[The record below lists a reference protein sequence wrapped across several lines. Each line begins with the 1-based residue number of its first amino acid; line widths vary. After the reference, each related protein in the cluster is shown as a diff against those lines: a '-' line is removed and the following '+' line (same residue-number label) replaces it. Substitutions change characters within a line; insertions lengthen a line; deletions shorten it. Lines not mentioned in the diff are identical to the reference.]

1 MKPWLLSSEQVCQ
14 ELKTSATKGL
24 SSDAV
29 ARKQK
34 EYGLNKLIQAVS
46 VSAWSLLVGQFLN
59 VIVGILVVACLIA
72 VLLGTWIDA
81 IAIAVIVFFNAII
94 GFVQE
99 YGAERSLE
107 ALQRLVKPDA
117 RVIRNGKELEI
128 SATDIVPGD
137 IVLLEAGDVVPADGR
152 VLKSH
157 ELTADESALTG
168 ESAPVTKIDTPLQEA
183 HYDVIDLRN
192 MAFTGTIVV
201 KGRGRL
207 VVTHTGSF
215 TRLGQVAEYITQ
227 TQKEVSPLHKQ
238 LKQVGYVL
246 IAVSVIIASAVVLV
260 GLSQGVPLLALLFTS
275 LSLFVAA
282 VPEGLPAVITIA
294 LARAVKRMAKKNAL
308 IRRLA
313 SVEALGGISIIC
325 TDKTGTITQNRMA
338 VSTIYVD
345 NTEFEVTGTGIG
357 PEGLILKNGLAIDLK
372 DEPDLYQALEI
383 AVLCNGA
390 EIAKKDT
397 EWSLKGDPTEGA
409 LLTVALKVGL
419 TKSDLEESYPLI
431 KEYPFDSRRKRMSML
446 RRTSSGARLYV
457 KGATDSLLECS
468 TRYLKQGKIYDLTQ
482 EERNHLQV
490 MQAEYGKRAL
500 RVLAVAFKDGDEL
513 SFDGTNKDESDLIFV
528 GFIAMIDPPRPEVKE
543 ALHRASHAGIRTIM
557 LTGDHQET
565 ARAIGLSVGLMNAQ
579 DKVLTG
585 KDIDHLSDEGLLQ
598 ALYAVPIFARI
609 SVDHKIRI
617 VTLLTK
623 AGERVAMTGDG
634 INDAPALKKADIGIA
649 MGITGTDVAK
659 EAADMIITDDNYASI
674 VSAIKEGRGMYETLM
689 KFVQYLLSSNLAELL
704 VVLWGVLYGFIGGVS
719 LVALR
724 PIHLLWINLISD
736 GLPAIALVFDP
747 MHKGLMRKKPDDF
760 RVSLVSPER
769 LRYFLGV
776 GIILSLGVLAAY
788 IYGLTISVKTGQT
801 MAFTTL
807 VLLEFVRLA
816 SVRAEYHLSF
826 FSNPLVILA
835 MVISLLLQL
844 LLLYVPF
851 LQEIFQTV
859 PLSGYLWLVIFIIS
873 FITWLVYKLLHRR
886 MA

>member
-419 TKSDLEESYPLI
+419 TK
-431 KEYPFDSRRKRMSML
+431 
-446 RRTSSGARLYV
+446 
-457 KGATDSLLECS
+457 
-468 TRYLKQGKIYDLTQ
+468 
-482 EERNHLQV
+482 
-490 MQAEYGKRAL
+490 
-500 RVLAVAFKDGDEL
+500 
-513 SFDGTNKDESDLIFV
+513 
-528 GFIAMIDPPRPEVKE
+528 
-543 ALHRASHAGIRTIM
+543 
-557 LTGDHQET
+557 
-565 ARAIGLSVGLMNAQ
+565 
-579 DKVLTG
+579 
-585 KDIDHLSDEGLLQ
+585 
-598 ALYAVPIFARI
+598 
-609 SVDHKIRI
+609 
-617 VTLLTK
+617 

-704 VVLWGVLYGFIGGVS
+704 VVLWGVLYGFIGGAS